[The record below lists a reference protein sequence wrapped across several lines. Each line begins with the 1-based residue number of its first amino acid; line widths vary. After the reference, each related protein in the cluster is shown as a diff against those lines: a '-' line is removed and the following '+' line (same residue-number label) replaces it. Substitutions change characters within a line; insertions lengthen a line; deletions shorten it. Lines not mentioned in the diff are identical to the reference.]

1 MNCSNFNEHF
11 NIHVMS
17 ELKPHK
23 VNRICDLFKNHA
35 KKPKLNDNQSENEDI
50 QAEDVGSQ
58 QLQII
63 VEQQVS
69 I

>member
-1 MNCSNFNEHF
+1 
-11 NIHVMS
+11 MS